1 MLICCVIALLFCI
14 TGNAKVPYIPKII
27 NYSVSDYKAGNQN
40 WAVSQGPGGK
50 MYIGNN
56 RGLLVFDGIH
66 WDLVKLPN
74 NLGVRALY
82 ISKDGRIYV
91 GSFEE
96 FGYFEMDDENDL
108 IYHSLSSSEMN
119 VYLNND
125 EFWTINEYKG
135 EIYFQSFRS
144 FFIYDGEKVRKG
156 VSDLSP
162 LYIFTLDDHLY
173 VQFMEGGSF
182 CRMDDGQFTELLSKK
197 VLEDDVVSVLPFDHQ
212 LLLVSARSGC
222 FIYDEVRKKLSVW
235 NTPANE
241 ILKEG
246 IANRGVMMKDSTFIV
261 GTISNGVVAINK
273 QGETLWHINRENGLI
288 NNTVLR
294 VFADNSDNLWVTL
307 DNGIAQIHVN
317 SPIYFYEPLE
327 AQIGMV
333 HDMVIEKGIVYLA
346 TNQGLYALSENDSYP
361 TLIPGTQEQTWY
373 ISDVGNQLIAG
384 HNTGT
389 LQLEG
394 RKATQ
399 IPGPNGGGTAL
410 RKTIIHGKE
419 VLLQMSYRPLSV
431 FTRDMVTNRWKFS
444 HNVEG
449 FSNLIKSFEVDPTG
463 NIWASHMYKGIYR
476 LRLNEDLRSVKE
488 MEYIGKL
495 EEGNESGTIN
505 VMKLRGRIVF
515 SDGSK
520 FYTYEDLTGKIV
532 PYDLL
537 NEDFPE
543 LSDTYRVVSLNNDLY
558 WFIRNS
564 EYVLL
569 GYESG
574 RFQLKQRIP
583 FTLFDNPTIEDRGNI
598 YVASDGTS
606 YFCLNGGIARYDR
619 YRNYV
624 DTTRVPLS
632 LSQVRAYNRHENE
645 FAPLPCKGADAPEA
659 GTSVLSY
666 SYNTIL
672 FKFSYPDFT
681 GRRFLI
687 YYKLDG
693 FDNEWIEG
701 TSNFQRTYSNLP
713 YGNFVLHAVVKDDRG
728 KELSSLSYPFKIER
742 PFYSSWWALIIYF
755 ALFLCILVVLVRMY
769 TMWIVMREKKA
780 NEEQKRLQEEQLRAQ
795 EQLIVKLENEK
806 LENDLTYKSKELA
819 SATLSVISHNDF
831 LEGLKKE
838 IQAQQLSGSYT
849 KRFFDKL
856 IRMIEENISGEDEW
870 AIFQTNFDRIHE
882 KFFTNLKERYPDL
895 TPGDLRLCALL
906 RLNMPTKD
914 MARMQNLSVRGI
926 EAARYR
932 LRKKLNLPEGQSL
945 VDFMIQ
951 FH

>member
-1 MLICCVIALLFCI
+1 M
-14 TGNAKVPYIPKII
+14 
-27 NYSVSDYKAGNQN
+27 
-40 WAVSQGPGGK
+40 
-50 MYIGNN
+50 
-56 RGLLVFDGIH
+56 
-66 WDLVKLPN
+66 
-74 NLGVRALY
+74 
-82 ISKDGRIYV
+82 
-91 GSFEE
+91 
-96 FGYFEMDDENDL
+96 
-108 IYHSLSSSEMN
+108 
-119 VYLNND
+119 VY
-125 EFWTINEYKG
+125 
-135 EIYFQSFRS
+135 
-144 FFIYDGEKVRKG
+144 
-156 VSDLSP
+156 P
-162 LYIFTLDDHLY
+162 
-173 VQFMEGGSF
+173 
-182 CRMDDGQFTELLSKK
+182 
-197 VLEDDVVSVLPFDHQ
+197 
-212 LLLVSARSGC
+212 
-222 FIYDEVRKKLSVW
+222 
-235 NTPANE
+235 
-241 ILKEG
+241 
-246 IANRGVMMKDSTFIV
+246 
-261 GTISNGVVAINK
+261 
-273 QGETLWHINRENGLI
+273 
-288 NNTVLR
+288 
-294 VFADNSDNLWVTL
+294 
-307 DNGIAQIHVN
+307 
-317 SPIYFYEPLE
+317 
-327 AQIGMV
+327 
-333 HDMVIEKGIVYLA
+333 
-346 TNQGLYALSENDSYP
+346 
-361 TLIPGTQEQTWY
+361 
-373 ISDVGNQLIAG
+373 
-384 HNTGT
+384 
-389 LQLEG
+389 
-394 RKATQ
+394 
-399 IPGPNGGGTAL
+399 
-410 RKTIIHGKE
+410 
-419 VLLQMSYRPLSV
+419 
-431 FTRDMVTNRWKFS
+431 
-444 HNVEG
+444 
-449 FSNLIKSFEVDPTG
+449 
-463 NIWASHMYKGIYR
+463 
-476 LRLNEDLRSVKE
+476 
-488 MEYIGKL
+488 
-495 EEGNESGTIN
+495 
-505 VMKLRGRIVF
+505 
-515 SDGSK
+515 
-520 FYTYEDLTGKIV
+520 
-532 PYDLL
+532 
-537 NEDFPE
+537 
-543 LSDTYRVVSLNNDLY
+543 
-558 WFIRNS
+558 NS

-659 GTSVLSY
+659 GASVLSY

-769 TMWIVMREKKA
+769 TMWIVMREKKV